1 MHLVSDRFSPFN
13 KKLGL
18 LAEGVNEVFFLIKVE
33 NLCMEALVT
42 VFRNLFMVVGFLF
55 LFGILPA
62 LSMNLVDVGVAEGFV

>member
-1 MHLVSDRFSPFN
+1 
-13 KKLGL
+13 
-18 LAEGVNEVFFLIKVE
+18 
-33 NLCMEALVT
+33 MEALVT